1 MPVVLPMLATA
12 GTTVPT
18 GSEWAHELKWDG
30 IRLLVDC
37 SEAGVRMTTR
47 NGNDRTAS
55 WPSIVTHPGYDVL
68 LDGEVVAFAPDGR
81 PHLGALGGGA
91 QAQLMVFDLLRLHE
105 QDTTGLPWTAR
116 RHLLES
122 LDLGGWQLP
131 EVHDDGSMLLDFTR
145 AHGIEGIVSKRRDS
159 AYEPG
164 IRSKNWLKF
173 VHRHRD
179 SYVVGGWRPQV
190 GTDDRLASLLVGE
203 VTADGLQ
210 YRGRVGSGIS
220 SRDSVA
226 LKALLAPVQESPFSD
241 EVPKLDARG
250 TTWVAPTVVVDVE
263 SHGPAVHRLRQ
274 PSFIAVRSDL

>member
-18 GSEWAHELKWDG
+18 GSDWAHELKWDG

-37 SEAGVRMTTR
+37 TEAGVRMTTR
-47 NGNDRTAS
+47 NGNDRTVS
-55 WPSIVTHPGYDVL
+55 WPSIATHPGYDALV
-68 LDGEVVAFAPDGR
+68 DGEVVAFAPDGR

-91 QAQLMVFDLLRLHE
+91 QAQLMVFDLLRLHG
-105 QDTTGLPWTAR
+105 QDTTRLPWSAR

-122 LDLGGWQLP
+122 LDLGSWQLP
-131 EVHDDGSMLLDFTR
+131 EVHDDGSMLLEFTR

-164 IRSKNWLKF
+164 VRSKSWLKF

-190 GTDDRLASLLVGE
+190 GTADRLASLLVGE
-203 VTADGLQ
+203 VTDQGLM

-220 SRDSVA
+220 ARDSVA
-226 LKALLAPVQESPFSD
+226 LKSLLQPIQGSPFAD
-241 EVPKLDARG
+241 EVPKADANG
-250 TTWVAPTVVVDVE
+250 TTWVAPTVIVDVE
-263 SHGPAVHRLRQ
+263 SHGPTTRRLRQ
-274 PSFIAVRSDL
+274 PSFIAVRTDL